1 MKHSEYGAR
10 SRWYG
15 VTYVVTALALVR
27 VALVAVLPYERA
39 VGLFDDDAYYYF
51 GVARFI
57 ADGAGSTFNGL
68 DNTNGYHPLWL
79 GVLIPVFAVSS
90 GQAAL
95 VWVAVLSGV
104 LFIAS
109 GLLFDYVGRVV
120 ERPLIITVAATPVL
134 VLAAAGPAFWFSGM
148 ETGLLLF
155 LVLTVAAI
163 FIRTDQLR
171 AAWFGC
177 NWALGLG
184 VLMALVVLARLDAI
198 FPMVLLGVLAAF
210 NWRSRR
216 RRELAQLILALV
228 TPPALILTGYFTLNL
243 LAFDTLMPV
252 SGQAK
257 ALGGASRNFEVIL
270 QFVAAPILFGQPIWL
285 GAIALVVVPVAVAI
299 APAERA
305 LSAAARFSLVILL
318 GSVFTVAYYA
328 VTSSWRL
335 WPWYFYGAPVALALA
350 APTLFDRIPWGPR
363 LWRLVAVATCGGTL
377 MLVTVNAVRVGQGI
391 ETASRAFV
399 ERGPEVATRLDGL
412 MPVDVPIA
420 MGDRAGSFGYHLD
433 RPMVHLEG
441 LVNSRD
447 YLEALRT
454 GHVTDFLAERRV
466 GLYARADAD
475 PGQPL
480 HAAVDGYRLFTEPEQ
495 GDGPKMSIV
504 VCDADLMLHVR
515 LANGTS
521 YRVWHYRPALNHSI
535 TDIGS
540 AESAE
545 E

>member
-1 MKHSEYGAR
+1 
-10 SRWYG
+10 
-15 VTYVVTALALVR
+15 
-27 VALVAVLPYERA
+27 VAVLPYERA

-163 FIRTDQLR
+163 FIRADQLR

-299 APAERA
+299 APVERA

-318 GSVFTVAYYA
+318 GSVVTVAYYA

-350 APTLFDRIPWGPR
+350 APTLFDRISWGPR

-377 MLVTVNAVRVGQGI
+377 MLVTANAVRVGHGSRRLAAPSLSVVRRLLLGLTGSCRWTSRSPWATGLEASDTTWI
-391 ETASRAFV
+391 VRWSTSRAWSTPATTWKRYVRATSRISLLNGELDCMHVLMRIRASRSTPLSTDADCS
-399 ERGPEVATRLDGL
+399 P
-412 MPVDVPIA
+412 
-420 MGDRAGSFGYHLD
+420 SQ
-433 RPMVHLEG
+433 
-441 LVNSRD
+441 SR
-447 YLEALRT
+447 
-454 GHVTDFLAERRV
+454 VTDPRCQSWFAT
-466 GLYARADAD
+466 
-475 PGQPL
+475 Q
-480 HAAVDGYRLFTEPEQ
+480 
-495 GDGPKMSIV
+495 I
-504 VCDADLMLHVR
+504 
-515 LANGTS
+515 
-521 YRVWHYRPALNHSI
+521 
-535 TDIGS
+535 
-540 AESAE
+540 
-545 E
+545 

>member
-1 MKHSEYGAR
+1 
-10 SRWYG
+10 
-15 VTYVVTALALVR
+15 
-27 VALVAVLPYERA
+27 
-39 VGLFDDDAYYYF
+39 
-51 GVARFI
+51 
-57 ADGAGSTFNGL
+57 
-68 DNTNGYHPLWL
+68 
-79 GVLIPVFAVSS
+79 
-90 GQAAL
+90 
-95 VWVAVLSGV
+95 
-104 LFIAS
+104 
-109 GLLFDYVGRVV
+109 
-120 ERPLIITVAATPVL
+120 
-134 VLAAAGPAFWFSGM
+134 
-148 ETGLLLF
+148 
-155 LVLTVAAI
+155 
-163 FIRTDQLR
+163 
-171 AAWFGC
+171 
-177 NWALGLG
+177 
-184 VLMALVVLARLDAI
+184 VVLARLDAI

-257 ALGGASRNFEVIL
+257 ALGGASRNFEVIP

-399 ERGPEVATRLDGL
+399 ERGPEVASRLDRL

-454 GHVTDFLAERRV
+454 GQVTDFLAERRV
-466 GLYARADAD
+466 GLYARADAE
-475 PGQPL
+475 PGQPV
-480 HAAVDGYRLFTEPEQ
+480 HAAVDGCRLFTEPEQ
-495 GDGPKMSIV
+495 G
-504 VCDADLMLHVR
+504 DADLMLHVR
-515 LANGTS
+515 LADGTS
-521 YRVWHYRPALNHSI
+521 YRVWHYRPALNH
-535 TDIGS
+535 
-540 AESAE
+540 
-545 E
+545 